1 MQPSKTLLAIHSIVY
16 CAIIGAYGIANWSS
30 VQPVAAS
37 IKGDAPIA
45 LVVSDTVILPVSTAV
60 LPITR
65 IIGDPHHR
73 LPVQQGTS
81 RGSILMYHYV
91 RSGVDP
97 AIDPLGYRL
106 SVTPQLLDA
115 QLTALKTAGLKE
127 VDMSHYR
134 AGEGNSRTVTFTF
147 DDGYEDFYTD
157 AYPIFLRHNW
167 RATLYVVSG
176 FIGKKGYLTA
186 PQIQELSQAGFEIGV
201 HTVDHNDLAHQS
213 PDAQHHEIFDSKAVI
228 DALIGKSATAFC
240 YPAGRFNDSAIAT
253 VKQAGFVS
261 ATTTEPGSATLEK
274 TDWFLLPR
282 IRVGPSQSPQILLK
296 NVLTG

>member
-1 MQPSKTLLAIHSIVY
+1 MQPSKMLLAVHSIVY
-16 CAIIGAYGIANWSS
+16 CAIIGAYGIIHWPS
-30 VQPVAAS
+30 VQPVVAS
-37 IKGDAPIA
+37 GKGDTPLP
-45 LVVSDTVILPVSTAV
+45 LVVSDTVILPIATAV
-60 LPITR
+60 SPIKR
-65 IIGDPHHR
+65 IIVDPHHR

-81 RGSILMYHYV
+81 RGGILMYHYV

-97 AIDPLGYRL
+97 AVDPLGYRL

-115 QLTALKTAGLKE
+115 QLTALQTAGLKE

-134 AGEGNSRTVTFTF
+134 IGEGNSRTVTFTF

-167 RATLYVVSG
+167 RATLYIVSG

-201 HTVDHNDLAHQS
+201 HTVDHNDLAHQTQS
-213 PDAQHHEIFDSKAVI
+213 AQYHEIFDSKAAI
-228 DALIGKSATAFC
+228 EKLIGKPATAFC
-240 YPAGRFNDSAIAT
+240 YPAGRYNDSAIAT
-253 VKQAGFVS
+253 VKQAGFIS

-282 IRVGPSQSPQILLK
+282 IRVGPSQSPQILVK
-296 NVLTG
+296 NVL